1 MINSQYLQQDK
12 HLGDPL
18 YINNKDAYLL
28 YNADLADFIYPSGSV
43 SFGADYQQGL
53 GGSDLLSLSGDAPIP
68 KLQLQFFVGGA
79 DEDEAQRNVS
89 GLVAACRECTIKRG
103 PSRFEYP
110 AILLDY
116 TNISSGVP
124 PYRSVTLNFAA
135 VCRLPL
141 VSVPLTSTGN
151 VYNQGNT
158 PSGVR
163 FEITPSKKLTSFTI
177 AGITCK
183 DLAANETFVIDG
195 IAGKVFSNEDNRF
208 ADTDL
213 TEFPDIQPGN
223 NPITMSTPANVTVSF
238 YPLFL

>member
-79 DEDEAQRNVS
+79 NEDEAQRNVS
-89 GLVAACRECTIKRG
+89 GLVAACRECTLKRG

-124 PYRSVTLNFAA
+124 PYRSVTLNFAS

-213 TEFPDIQPGN
+213 TEFPAIQPGN

>member
-1 MINSQYLQQDK
+1 MINSRYLQQDK
-12 HLGDPL
+12 HLGDNL
-18 YINNKDAYLL
+18 YVNNKDAYLL

-43 SFGADYQQGL
+43 SFGTDYQQGL
-53 GGSDLLSLSGDAPIP
+53 GGSDLLLLSGDTPAP

-89 GLVAACRECTIKRG
+89 GLVAACRECTLKRG

-195 IAGKVFSNEDNRF
+195 ISGKVFSNEDNRF

-213 TEFPDIQPGN
+213 TAFPTVQPGSN
-223 NPITMSTPANVTVSF
+223 QVTMSAPANVTVSF

>member
-79 DEDEAQRNVS
+79 NEDEAQRNVS
-89 GLVAACRECTIKRG
+89 GLVAACRECTLKRG

-213 TEFPDIQPGN
+213 TEFPAIQPGN
-223 NPITMSTPANVTVSF
+223 NQITMSAPVKVIISF

>member
-79 DEDEAQRNVS
+79 NEDEAQRNVS
-89 GLVAACRECTIKRG
+89 GLVAACRECTLKRG

-213 TEFPDIQPGN
+213 TEFPAIQPGN
-223 NPITMSTPANVTVSF
+223 NPITMSAPAKVTVSF